1 MRVAGTVLAGML
13 LIGAPASAQMDSR
26 DAIALQNQILELR
39 QQLQV
44 MQQQRGGGSAPA
56 YRPERGDTGG
66 DASGLVPQL
75 LDRVSTLED
84 QVRALRGQVDQLTN
98 AQQRQQADFTK
109 QLGDVTF
116 AMQNSTASGG
126 AGSAR
131 APQQAPQAP
140 QITLSPPPSSLGLGG
155 SPAAPTGPVP
165 RTPEVAMQEA
175 NAALARRDYPAAE
188 AAAREVIAKRGPRAS
203 DAQFVLAQSEMG
215 ERNYQQ
221 AAPDYYDAYN
231 RSRTGPRAPDAL
243 LGVANALVALGDR
256 PSACDALAKLRAE
269 FPQPRPDIREA
280 EAAARTRAACR

>member
-1 MRVAGTVLAGML
+1 
-13 LIGAPASAQMDSR
+13 
-26 DAIALQNQILELR
+26 
-39 QQLQV
+39 
-44 MQQQRGGGSAPA
+44 
-56 YRPERGDTGG
+56 
-66 DASGLVPQL
+66 
-75 LDRVSTLED
+75 
-84 QVRALRGQVDQLTN
+84 
-98 AQQRQQADFTK
+98 
-109 QLGDVTF
+109 
-116 AMQNSTASGG
+116 
-126 AGSAR
+126 
-131 APQQAPQAP
+131 
-140 QITLSPPPSSLGLGG
+140 
-155 SPAAPTGPVP
+155 
-165 RTPEVAMQEA
+165 MQEA